1 LRIFWIKTAVNFT
14 QSPTEMRFCVA
25 SRKKSSAAGSGND
38 LWLAPKSNFK
48 SEPRYGIWRDR
59 NVAPSSRLL
68 ELADIALGF
77 RKPTQ
82 YRKRRSSIL

>member
-1 LRIFWIKTAVNFT
+1 
-14 QSPTEMRFCVA
+14 MA
-25 SRKKSSAAGSGND
+25 SRKKSSVASAAGND

-77 RKPTQ
+77 RKPQ
-82 YRKRRSSIL
+82 SHKRRSSL

>member
-1 LRIFWIKTAVNFT
+1 
-14 QSPTEMRFCVA
+14 MA
-25 SRKKSSAAGSGND
+25 SRKKSSEATASND

-59 NVAPSSRLL
+59 NAAPSSRLL

-77 RKPTQ
+77 RKPQ
-82 YRKRRSSIL
+82 SHKRRSSL

>member
-1 LRIFWIKTAVNFT
+1 
-14 QSPTEMRFCVA
+14 MA
-25 SRKKSSAAGSGND
+25 SRKKSSAASAAGND

-48 SEPRYGIWRDR
+48 SEPGYGAWRDR

-77 RKPTQ
+77 RKPSQ
-82 YRKRRSSIL
+82 YRKRRSSVL